1 MTQITHEITMGASP
15 LNTEDNINEVL
26 LTLSVMVQENWG
38 TKNEVQLSSTVFA
51 GFNYMKFCCFVE
63 VF

>member
-1 MTQITHEITMGASP
+1 MGASP
-15 LNTEDNINEVL
+15 VNTEDNINEVL

-38 TKNEVQLSSTVFA
+38 IKNEVQLSSTVFA